1 MVELFLYE
9 MRKRRTAIIGW
20 SIGMSVYFVYILL
33 LYPTIGDQYGELL
46 QNLDVEN
53 SLFQMFGDMS
63 SMSSFSGF
71 FALYAAEYLPL
82 MLAIYAITNG
92 TAALAGEEEEGTLEL
107 LLAQPLAR
115 WQMVMAKVA
124 AMMLAVFII
133 LLVTTVVTVVTFSA
147 MQAQIG
153 ETPVTEADLA
163 ILILFAW
170 PVVMVFM
177 MLSLFLGAYLP
188 RRRQA
193 VTLVTLILVTAFFG
207 NNLAGISET
216 LKSIQFL
223 FPFYYYDGQAILT
236 EGVPVADLAVLLGAV
251 LLFLAL
257 ALISF
262 QRRDVTVG
270 GWPWHRTQARAQ
282 AE

>member
-1 MVELFLYE
+1 MLELFLYE

-53 SLFQMFGDMS
+53 SLFQMFGDLG

-107 LLAQPLAR
+107 LLAQPLGR
-115 WQMVMAKVA
+115 WQIVMAKAA
-124 AMMLAVFII
+124 AMMLAVFVV
-133 LLVTTVVTVVTFSA
+133 LLVTAIVTVVTFSS
-147 MQAQIG
+147 MQAQIS
-153 ETPVTEADLA
+153 ETPVTEIDLLM
-163 ILILFAW
+163 LILFAW

-177 MLSLFLGAYLP
+177 MLSLFLGAYMP
-188 RRRQA
+188 RRRMA
-193 VTLVTLILVTAFFG
+193 VTVVTLLLVASFFG
-207 NNLAGISET
+207 NNLAGISEA
-216 LKSIQFL
+216 LERMQFL
-223 FPFYYYDGQAILT
+223 FAFHYYDGQAILT
-236 EGVPVADLAVLLGAV
+236 EGVPLSDLAILLGAV
-251 LLFLAL
+251 VFFLAL

-270 GWPWHRTQARAQ
+270 AWPWHRARARTA